1 VVRAVGLEPTTH
13 GLKVRVRVGIRVC
26 PLAFIVPI
34 AHALPVL
41 AQRRS
46 TLFAVR
52 PSADVR
58 HVRASRR
65 LCRQN
70 CRQSDGSD
78 LGRPLH
84 DSPLECG
91 FRESSFAAYSNLSR
105 LVGCC
110 LSDRAPTKCGQ
121 FQNCRTS
128 KPSCRTGSTV
138 KHRDDHFPC
147 PYRMPLAC
155 FSSRSSRP
163 RNNGLCLVRQEPS
176 SYPCIEIKRPTRVE
190 QFERTGHLR
199 IQVRILIRAVTVVSC
214 PTFVTCPSAR
224 QVQSDQDLAGFFRQ
238 LPDTPS
244 RAPPARASS

>member
-1 VVRAVGLEPTTH
+1 VLPPSFWTPSEVPRIVARPSGMSFAAACRTAIRLVGKWPQMKKTTSRQREGQMVRAVGLEPTTH
-13 GLKVRVRVGIRVC
+13 GLKVRIWAGIGVC
-26 PLAFIVPI
+26 PLAFIVPV

-58 HVRASRR
+58 PVRASRR

-78 LGRPLH
+78 LGRLLH

-91 FRESSFAAYSNLSR
+91 FRGASLAAYSNPSG

-110 LSDRAPTKCGQ
+110 LSDCAATKCGQ

-128 KPSCRTGSTV
+128 KPSWRTGSTV
-138 KHRDDHFPC
+138 KHSDVRLPFP
-147 PYRMPLAC
+147 PSNA
-155 FSSRSSRP
+155 S
-163 RNNGLCLVRQEPS
+163 GLLLV
-176 SYPCIEIKRPTRVE
+176 
-190 QFERTGHLR
+190 
-199 IQVRILIRAVTVVSC
+199 A
-214 PTFVTCPSAR
+214 
-224 QVQSDQDLAGFFRQ
+224 
-238 LPDTPS
+238 
-244 RAPPARASS
+244 